1 MKTAEEVISRIMWD
15 DNLPS
20 DDFIVGYID
29 RFKGKYHVRLW
40 GVITLLH
47 L

>member
-1 MKTAEEVISRIMWD
+1 MFGQVDEKKASMKTAEEVISRIMWD

-29 RFKGKYHVRLW
+29 RFKGKDR
-40 GVITLLH
+40 
-47 L
+47 